1 MLSAQSADTGLRD
14 FRQYFIASN
23 LDQLYLLHNQ
33 VGDIDDD
40 RATQDYIDCT
50 NFALDNHFTSHQFI
64 FLKRLDGVLV
74 TVTQH
79 NFELHDVFLGLA
91 VTNP

>member
-1 MLSAQSADTGLRD
+1 MLSAQSAYTGLRD

-50 NFALDNHFTSHQFI
+50 NFALDNHFTSPNEQDVLMLEHALHLAEQDGSQA
-64 FLKRLDGVLV
+64 FL
-74 TVTQH
+74 
-79 NFELHDVFLGLA
+79 
-91 VTNP
+91 